1 MVEVLITDEVNSNFE
16 GHFFEMIAEKVL
28 NKLYTK
34 LQDIQISL
42 LITDD
47 EQIKQL
53 NALYRNIDKP
63 TDVLSFPQFEKDEEI
78 NSGMLGDI
86 VVSFDTLN
94 KQASEADISEQREM
108 AFLFIHGLLHLLGYD
123 HERSEEEENIMFE
136 LQESILL
143 ELVNDKFVL

>member
-16 GHFFEMIAEKVL
+16 RHFFEMIAEKVL
-28 NKLYTK
+28 SKLYNKL
-34 LQDIQISL
+34 QNVQISL

-86 VVSFDTLN
+86 VVSFDTLK

-123 HERSEEEENIMFE
+123 HEAGEEEENIMFE
-136 LQESILL
+136 LQETILL

>member
-28 NKLYTK
+28 NKLCTK
-34 LQDIQISL
+34 LQYIQISL

-86 VVSFDTLN
+86 VVSFDTLK